1 MAIETTIY
9 TPRTLGK
16 LVRRMPPV
24 HTFFRDTFF
33 KNRQTFNT
41 KSVDV
46 DFKKG
51 SRALAPFVHPKVGGK
66 TILNTGYQTK
76 TYTPVLLAPN
86 KITTVDDLL
95 ERAAGEDPYS
105 GRKPAERAV
114 EKLAEDLRELNE
126 MIVRR
131 EEWMAATA
139 IFTGQIPIVGEG
151 VNEVIDFSF
160 TNKETIVTAEKK
172 WDNAQSDP
180 LADIERW
187 HEIVQREGFVNC
199 NICIMAKDVA
209 TAFVN
214 HEKVK
219 SVLDVKAY
227 DLAVIRPR
235 LLPNGV
241 TYELADYIERK
252 ILDEDRSPAAAL
264 ADIKLEGKAFK
275 TSICVST
282 LYSYITKGVFLSL
295 TNADLPEKPK
305 RKRPYRTVKKTG
317 KRQNGKSIDKRP
329 EEVDQR
335 TTFGHWEG
343 DTVYSKK
350 DGSKALLVLT
360 ERLTRWEII
369 ARIKDRTAN
378 SVIKALDKIER
389 RFGADLF
396 AKAFQTITFD
406 NGGEFSDVER
416 LERSAVRK
424 GRRRTTAYFCHPYSS
439 YERGSNECQ
448 NKMIRRKFPKGTD
461 FGAVSAAA
469 VKRAED
475 WINNYPREILG
486 WKTAEICFRECL
498 AALA

>member
-1 MAIETTIY
+1 MGIETTIY

-33 KNRQTFNT
+33 KNRRTFNT

-76 TYTPVLLAPN
+76 SYTPVLLAPN

-151 VNEVIDFSF
+151 VNEVIDFDF
-160 TNKETIVTAEKK
+160 TNKETIVSAEKK

-199 NICIMAKDVA
+199 NVCVMAKDVA
-209 TAFVN
+209 TAFIN
-214 HEKVK
+214 HAKVK
-219 SVLDVKAY
+219 EVLDVKAY
-227 DLAVIRPR
+227 
-235 LLPNGV
+235 
-241 TYELADYIERK
+241 ADA
-252 ILDEDRSPAAAL
+252 PAW
-264 ADIKLEGKAFK
+264 
-275 TSICVST
+275 
-282 LYSYITKGVFLSL
+282 
-295 TNADLPEKPK
+295 
-305 RKRPYRTVKKTG
+305 KKT
-317 KRQNGKSIDKRP
+317 QNINDKAEILCWP
-329 EEVDQR
+329 L
-335 TTFGHWEG
+335 FGLG
-343 DTVYSKK
+343 DYVFHASVHT
-350 DGSKALLVLT
+350 A
-360 ERLTRWEII
+360 
-369 ARIKDRTAN
+369 ARMTATD
-378 SVIKALDKIER
+378 S
-389 RFGADLF
+389 
-396 AKAFQTITFD
+396 D
-406 NGGEFSDVER
+406 NGGCPAES
-416 LERSAVRK
+416 
-424 GRRRTTAYFCHPYSS
+424 P
-439 YERGSNECQ
+439 SNKSLQ
-448 NKMIRRKFPKGTD
+448 ID
-461 FGAVSAAA
+461 
-469 VKRAED
+469 RA
-475 WINNYPREILG
+475 
-486 WKTAEICFRECL
+486 CL
-498 AALA
+498 ADGTTVLLDLNQANYLNSNGIVTALNFIGGYVLWGNETACFPADTDVKNYFIPVSRMFGWVANSLVLSYWSKLDKKMTRRLIDSIVNSVNIWLNGLVNEEKLLGGRVEFLEEENSETALMAGKAVFHIYMTPPSPMKECEFVLEYDADYVSSALAA

>member
-1 MAIETTIY
+1 MSA
-9 TPRTLGK
+9 R
-16 LVRRMPPV
+16 
-24 HTFFRDTFF
+24 
-33 KNRQTFNT
+33 
-41 KSVDV
+41 
-46 DFKKG
+46 
-51 SRALAPFVHPKVGGK
+51 
-66 TILNTGYQTK
+66 
-76 TYTPVLLAPN
+76 
-86 KITTVDDLL
+86 
-95 ERAAGEDPYS
+95 
-105 GRKPAERAV
+105 
-114 EKLAEDLRELNE
+114 
-126 MIVRR
+126 
-131 EEWMAATA
+131 
-139 IFTGQIPIVGEG
+139 FTGRLSAPAGKYLDGDTWIVEDRYNPDG
-151 VNEVIDFSF
+151 
-160 TNKETIVTAEKK
+160 AEKK
-172 WDNAQSDP
+172 IPGKPCRKRARP
-180 LADIERW
+180 LKNW
-187 HEIVQREGFVNC
+187 GM
-199 NICIMAKDVA
+199 IMNLR
-209 TAFVN
+209 TI
-214 HEKVK
+214 
-219 SVLDVKAY
+219 S
-227 DLAVIRPR
+227 
-235 LLPNGV
+235 NG
-241 TYELADYIERK
+241 K

-282 LYSYITKGVFLSL
+282 LYSYITKKGVFLSL
-295 TNADLPEKPK
+295 TNADLPEKSK
-305 RKRPYRTVKKTG
+305 RKRQYRTVKKTG

-329 EEVDQR
+329 EVVDQR

-378 SVIKALDKIER
+378 SVIKAMDQIER